1 MQKNENGSLSLT
13 PKKAQLQM
21 DKGLQIRSDN
31 LKMIEKKEE
40 NKLSVSFP
48 ESPSEDAD
56 STGMKTNI
64 Q

>member
-1 MQKNENGSLSLT
+1 
-13 PKKAQLQM
+13 M
-21 DKGLQIRSDN
+21 DKGLWIRSDN

-64 Q
+64 